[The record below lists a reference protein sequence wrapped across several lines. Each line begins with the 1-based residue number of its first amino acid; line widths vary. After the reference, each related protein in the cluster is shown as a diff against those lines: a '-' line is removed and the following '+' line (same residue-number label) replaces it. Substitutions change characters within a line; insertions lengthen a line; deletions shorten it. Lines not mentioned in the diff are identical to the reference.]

1 MAELNQLNL
10 SNLEGVTPLIT
21 EEEKISVIEKT
32 PSDNKSLSELEFVKP
47 LKTQTVPKQFDL
59 SNLEGVEEVI
69 DYPSIAKQ
77 DDTTISGE
85 GSLVPDSEISNW
97 DRLEYGWDRETMVV
111 GNMFRIG
118 KAYFQDI
125 LDKDKT
131 FKDYILENEKKRLE
145 ALDK

>member
-10 SNLEGVTPLIT
+10 SNLEGVTPKGLTPIIT

-85 GSLVPDSEISNW
+85 GHLVPDSEISNW
-97 DRLEYGWDRETMVV
+97 DRLEYGWDKETMVV

-118 KAYFQDI
+118 
-125 LDKDKT
+125 
-131 FKDYILENEKKRLE
+131 
-145 ALDK
+145 